1 MLPVT
6 TPAEG
11 TTDVSLLVA
20 TTRRATPDDL
30 GTLFSGE
37 RSRRMSFAAIDV
49 SLPPVHVAG
58 EVEWPISYPGDPARH
73 FVTRKVEPLDQ
84 AGFRSALRQRTR
96 ADRNHRHVMVFVHGY
111 NSLFDDAVYRLAQ
124 IAVDSGAPVTPVLF
138 TWPSR
143 GQILAYGY
151 DRESATFSRDALETL
166 LDELAA
172 EPSVSEV
179 SILAHSM
186 GNWVTLEA
194 LRQQAIRRGGV
205 PAKIRNV
212 MLAAPD
218 VDVDVARAAAMRMGQ
233 RRPRFTLFV
242 SKDDRAL
249 AASRR
254 VWGGAR
260 LGQIDPTVEPYK
272 SALAE
277 YDIDAVDL
285 TQVRGSDMLNHGKYA
300 DSAVVRAIGNRLSS
314 GQDIG
319 TRGEGIGDTIA
330 GTVSGVAATV
340 GTAAGAVVAAP
351 IAIVDPATRRN
362 YGERLGALVPGQED
376 PSLLPL
382 ATDDAPAARRP
393 PQRRA
398 N

>member
-6 TPAEG
+6 TPAAG
-11 TTDVSLLVA
+11 ATVIPILVA

-37 RSRRMSFAAIDV
+37 RSRRVSFAQIDV
-49 SLPPVHVAG
+49 SIPPSHVPG
-58 EVEWPISYPGDPARH
+58 EVEWPSSSPGDPSRH
-73 FVTRKVEPLDQ
+73 FVTRAVAPLD
-84 AGFRSALRQRTR
+84 AGGFRDALRRQVRK
-96 ADRNHRHVMVFVHGY
+96 DRGHRHVMVFVHGY
-111 NSLFDDAVYRLAQ
+111 NNLFDDAVYRLAQ
-124 IAVDSGAPVTPVLF
+124 ITADSGAPVTPVLF

-143 GQILAYGY
+143 GKVLAYGY
-151 DRESATFSRDALETL
+151 DRESATYSRDALEKL

-172 EPSVSEV
+172 EPSVGEISV
-179 SILAHSM
+179 LAHSM

-194 LRQQAIRRGGV
+194 LRQQAIRRGSV

-218 VDVDVARAAAMRMGQ
+218 VDVDVARAGAMRMGKP
-233 RRPRFTLFV
+233 RPRFTLFV

-254 VWGGAR
+254 VWGGVR
-260 LGQIDPTVEPYK
+260 LGQIDPTLEPYK

-277 YDIDAVDL
+277 YDIDPVDL
-285 TQVRGSDMLNHGKYA
+285 TAVRGSDMLNHSKFA

-319 TRGEGIGDTIA
+319 TRGESLGDTIA
-330 GTVSGVAATV
+330 ATVSGVASGV
-340 GTAAGAVVAAP
+340 GSVAGAVVAAP
-351 IAIVDPATRRN
+351 IAIVDPHTRRN
-362 YGERLGALVPGQED
+362 YGERLGAIVPGAED
-376 PSLLPL
+376 P
-382 ATDDAPAARRP
+382 APALASDDPPPAPRQAHAR
-393 PQRRA
+393 
-398 N
+398 